1 MKRMKSTVWKTALK
15 AVKYT
20 SAAASALISAGII
33 TSFFPAKEKPSKGR
47 ENPLVTKGG
56 AFVAA
61 HRSGASIA
69 PENTLMAF
77 EKCAES
83 KDFDVDLFEFDVH
96 LTKDDE
102 LIVLHDKTLDRTSN
116 AREHFGEKDIH
127 PETKTFDEIRKLNFG
142 ENYVDSE
149 NNQPF
154 RGLRLGE
161 IPENLRALSLDKLFE
176 FLESKKDYLYS
187 IDIKNSGEIGKK
199 AVDKFYEILKE
210 LNLFGRVILASFN
223 GDVSKYVDENYPEF
237 NRSASVAEAL
247 AFYFACAFNIDI
259 DPEKLKFR
267 VLQIPSNQYKIFRLG
282 TKRLIDYAHR
292 YNIAVQYWTINDP
305 KEIKR
310 LNDLGADCIMSDK
323 PDLAYKIIRG

>member
-1 MKRMKSTVWKTALK
+1 MKNKVLKTALK
-15 AVKYT
+15 AVKYA
-20 SAAASALISAGII
+20 SAAASAVISAGII
-33 TSFFPAKEKPSKGR
+33 TSFFPAREKPSKGR
-47 ENPLVTKGG
+47 ENPLVTKDG
-56 AFVAA
+56 ALVAA

-83 KDFDVDLFEFDVH
+83 NDFDVDLFEFDVH

-127 PETKTFDEIRKLNFG
+127 PETKTFDEISELNFG

-149 NNQPF
+149 NKQPF
-154 RGLRLGE
+154 KGLRLGE
-161 IPENLRALSLDKLFE
+161 IPDNLKALSLDKLLE
-176 FLESKKDYLYS
+176 FLESKKGYLYS

-199 AVDKFYEILKE
+199 AVDKFYEVLKE

-237 NRSASVAEAL
+237 NRSASVKEAL

-292 YNIAVQYWTINDP
+292 YNIAVQYWT
-305 KEIKR
+305 
-310 LNDLGADCIMSDK
+310 
-323 PDLAYKIIRG
+323 